1 MILFRFVTTKSSHW
15 AYYHISINSKI
26 FRKSYIEALGTISFK
41 NFPSSSTAPLQ
52 IGHRGHTI
60 DTTIHSDA
68 SIRGKSKTIA
78 LYIYNDY
85 TYTDIKTKIDTD
97 KDTME
102 ILGISQAIKH
112 IINNLVI
119 FWIKN
124 IQIST
129 DSTNAIVNLE
139 KVTQEKNYDRNT
151 KTYTLSETI

>member
-85 TYTDIKTKIDTD
+85 TYTDIKTKINTD
-97 KDTME
+97 KDIDTME

-112 IINNLVI
+112 I
-119 FWIKN
+119 
-124 IQIST
+124 QIST
-129 DSTNAIVNLE
+129 DSTNAIINLE